1 MDYKQKRIIKLI
13 CSIIKSK
20 GPLLLRQITF
30 TTGRV
35 FVGVGHRLN
44 SKTLLLTSREWC
56 VYLDAYQNHSCLIN
70 KMPQLAF

>member
-30 TTGRV
+30 TTGRIRWGWTPPQ
-35 FVGVGHRLN
+35 F
-44 SKTLLLTSREWC
+44 
-56 VYLDAYQNHSCLIN
+56 QNTFIN
-70 KMPQLAF
+70 L